1 MRFILPESRRGVLAW
16 LALTVFA
23 CYFNALTGDFQF
35 DDYKVIVDNPRV
47 HSWSSWMEGLS
58 LGIRPLLKFSY
69 TLNWTSGLGVA
80 GFHLTNLL
88 IHLSNAYLVYRLSGE
103 FVNQQPLR
111 ERLRNV
117 PLFTA
122 LLFAAHPI
130 HTETVTYICGRS
142 TSLMTLLY
150 LAGLLAYVTGRT
162 QHNKI
167 SLYLIAPLMFVLAL
181 SVKETAVT
189 FPLALLAWELCCG
202 GTWKTSLRQQWPSW
216 AVLIIGALFFLFND
230 NYVGQMERS
239 TKLNSMEGNFA
250 TQLFA
255 FSYLMRQWALPL
267 WLNIDPDLPLLH
279 DVTGITLPLIFF
291 AAAFALMLACWRRRP
306 WISFALAWAIIQLI
320 PLHLFLP
327 RLDVANDRQMLLA
340 GWPLFLALATEMALW
355 MRIRALRVAAPALLL
370 TLACLTVLRNQ
381 VYANE
386 IALWEDTVKQS
397 PHKARVHNNLGYA
410 YMLAHR
416 NEDARRE
423 FTAALQFDPH
433 YYKAHNNMKRLSGQ

>member
-1 MRFILPESRRGVLAW
+1 MRVTLPESRRSVLAW

-23 CYFNALTGDFQF
+23 CYLNALPGDFQF

-47 HSWSSWMEGLS
+47 HSWSSWAEGLT
-58 LGIRPLLKFSY
+58 LGIRPLLKFTY
-69 TLNWTSGLGVA
+69 TMNWTSGLGVA

-88 IHLSNAYLVYRLSGE
+88 IHLCNAYLVYRLSGE
-103 FVNQQPLR
+103 FIRQQPLR
-111 ERLRNV
+111 ERLQDV
-117 PLFTA
+117 PLFAA

-130 HTETVTYICGRS
+130 HTEAVTYICGRS
-142 TSLMTLLY
+142 ISLMTLLY
-150 LAGLLAYVTGRT
+150 LAGLLAYVAGRT
-162 QHNKI
+162 QYNKI
-167 SLYLIAPLMFVLAL
+167 SLYLLAPFLFVLAL

-202 GTWKTSLRQQWPSW
+202 GTWKTSFRQQWPSW
-216 AVLIIGALFFLFND
+216 AMLLLAALFFLFND

-239 TKLNSMEGNFA
+239 AKLNSMEGNAA

-255 FSYLMRQWALPL
+255 FFYLMRQWALPL

-279 DVTGITLPLIFF
+279 DASGITLPLIFF
-291 AAAFALMLACWRRRP
+291 IAVCALMLACWRSRP
-306 WISFALAWAIIQLI
+306 WIGFALAWAIIQLI

-340 GWPLFLALATEMALW
+340 GWPLFLALAAEMALW
-355 MRIRALRVAAPALLL
+355 MQIRTLRIVASALLL
-370 TLACLTVLRNQ
+370 AFACLTVLRNQ
-381 VYANE
+381 IYSNE
-386 IALWEDTVKQS
+386 ITLWEDTVKRS

-416 NEDARRE
+416 NKDARRE
-423 FTAALQFDPH
+423 YAIALQLDPH
-433 YYKAHNNMKRLSGQ
+433 HIKARNNLDRLSGQ

>member
-1 MRFILPESRRGVLAW
+1 MRVTLPESHRGVLAW
-16 LALTVFA
+16 LALTILA
-23 CYFNALTGDFQF
+23 CYCNALSGEFQF
-35 DDYKVIVDNPRV
+35 DDYKVIVDNPSV
-47 HSWSSWMEGLS
+47 HSWEAWLANLGH
-58 LGIRPLLKFSY
+58 GIRPLLKFSY
-69 TLNWTSGLGVA
+69 TLNWISGLGVA

-88 IHLSNAYLVYRLSGE
+88 IHLCNAYLVYRLAGE
-103 FVNQQPLR
+103 FVQQQPLR
-111 ERLRNV
+111 DRLRNV

-130 HTETVTYICGRS
+130 HTEAVAYICGRS
-142 TSLMTLLY
+142 ISLMMLFY

-167 SLYLIAPLMFVLAL
+167 SLYLITPLLFVTAL
-181 SVKETAVT
+181 SIKETAVT
-189 FPLALLAWELCCG
+189 FPLALLAWELGCG
-202 GTWKTSLRQQWPSW
+202 GTWKTSLKRQWPSW
-216 AVLIIGALFFLFND
+216 AVLLLGVIFFLFND
-230 NYVGQMERS
+230 NYLAQMERS
-239 TKLNSMEGNFA
+239 VKLNSLQGNIA

-279 DVTGITLPLIFF
+279 DATGIMLPLIFF
-291 AAAFALMLACWRRRP
+291 IATFALMLACWRRRP
-306 WISFALAWAIIQLI
+306 WISFALAWAMIQLI
-320 PLHLFLP
+320 PLYLFLP
-327 RLDVANDRQMLLA
+327 RVDIANDRQMVLA
-340 GWPLFLALATEMALW
+340 DWPLFLALAAESALR
-355 MRIRALRVAAPALLL
+355 MRIQTLRAAATVLLL
-370 TLACLTVLRNQ
+370 ILACLTVLRNR

-423 FTAALQFDPH
+423 FTAALQLDPH
-433 YYKAHNNMKRLSGQ
+433 HTKAHNNLDRLNDQ